1 MKSIND
7 YESINI
13 ANLLCFIVGEVDGFI
28 EDSNGNK
35 YLAFASTDGN
45 KEVLKE
51 YTKFWDG
58 IKNSIKTKNGGKEGE
73 YKKDFMKIRFNS
85 DNNFPLGK
93 IFQLC
98 MLSIVLRFFLKK
110 MVNIVRKCF
119 QTNVC
124 MSYETD
130 VIR

>member
-35 YLAFASTDGN
+35 YLAIASTDGN

-58 IKNSIKTKNGGKEGE
+58 IKNSIKTKNSGKEGE

-110 MVNIVRKCF
+110 MVNIARKCF

>member
-98 MLSIVLRFFLKK
+98 MLSIVLRFFL
-110 MVNIVRKCF
+110 
-119 QTNVC
+119 
-124 MSYETD
+124 
-130 VIR
+130 